1 MFQAE
6 LTAKRLFCIIGMRLR
21 LQELQ
26 EEDGQAQ
33 RIKQG
38 GQVWKEKMRWRGILH
53 EEKSYIRPEDHQY

>member
-6 LTAKRLFCIIGMRLR
+6 LTAKRLFCVIGMRLR

-33 RIKQG
+33 RIKVEKFEKKGWGDG
-38 GQVWKEKMRWRGILH
+38 GYSMR
-53 EEKSYIRPEDHQY
+53 KYPTS